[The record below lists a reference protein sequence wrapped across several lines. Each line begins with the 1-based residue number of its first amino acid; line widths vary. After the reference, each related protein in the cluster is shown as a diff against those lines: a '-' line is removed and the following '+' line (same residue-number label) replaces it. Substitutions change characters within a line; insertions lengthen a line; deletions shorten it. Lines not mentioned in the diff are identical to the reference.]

1 MTRHL
6 IDRANPKAEGAR
18 VKHFLD
24 LARRE
29 GVHPAVQEL
38 GQRPVTTRT
47 ARKVQEFLRID
58 RQESPAT

>member
-1 MTRHL
+1 MSRHIL
-6 IDRANPKAEGAR
+6 DRATPQAEGAR

-29 GVHPAVQEL
+29 GVHPATREL
-38 GQRPVTTRT
+38 NQRPADRS

-58 RQESPAT
+58 REENVDV